1 MKKYLLLLLFTFL
14 FSQKYNNKAIEKG
27 NRGAYYKVWLYF
39 EDKNNSNSVEI
50 SQKALERRLRNN
62 VNTKYD
68 WYDLK
73 VSDKYK
79 HEIIQLGFQ
88 IENESRWLNAI
99 SIQCQKS
106 DLKIISELLF
116 VKKIEPVLMQKKKN
130 PSDYVISTGKQY
142 TVKQFVDLTLNY

>member
-27 NRGAYYKVWLYF
+27 NRGDYYKVWIYF

-116 VKKIEPVLMQKKKN
+116 VKKIEPVLMQKKKK
-130 PSDYVISTGKQY
+130 T
-142 TVKQFVDLTLNY
+142 